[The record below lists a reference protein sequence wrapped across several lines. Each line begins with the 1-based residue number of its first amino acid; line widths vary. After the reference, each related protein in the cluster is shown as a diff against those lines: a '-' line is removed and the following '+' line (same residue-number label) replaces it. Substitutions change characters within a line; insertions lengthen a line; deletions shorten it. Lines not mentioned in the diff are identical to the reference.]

1 MNLFTR
7 ELQSHRTSLIVWSL
21 AIVVFMYLSMAKYSV
36 FAGDAAAS
44 QELLKALPTTLQAV
58 FGMTGLNLTT
68 IEGYY
73 GVCFIFIAVMLA
85 IQAGMLGA
93 EIVTKE
99 ETGKTAEFLY
109 VRPISRAKT
118 LTLKLLAGLFL
129 ISLVGIATYASTY
142 FSIAAFNNGIV
153 PTEILAIFTQA
164 LILIQLVFFGIGIFS
179 AAALGV
185 PKKATAITATIVFIS
200 YIAYILWG
208 LSDNFSWMQF
218 LSPFAYFA
226 AKDVITTNTLDVG
239 WVVLCI
245 VVFIGTISY
254 SFLRYTRRD
263 FKI

>member
-21 AIVVFMYLSMAKYSV
+21 AIVAFMYMSMAKYSV
-36 FAGDAAAS
+36 LADDAAAS

-153 PTEILAIFTQA
+153 PTEILTIFTQA
-164 LILIQLVFFGIGIFS
+164 LILIQLVFFGVGIFS
-179 AAALGV
+179 AAALGF

-208 LSDNFSWMQF
+208 LSADFSWMQF

-226 AKDVITTNTLDVG
+226 AKDVISTNTLDVG